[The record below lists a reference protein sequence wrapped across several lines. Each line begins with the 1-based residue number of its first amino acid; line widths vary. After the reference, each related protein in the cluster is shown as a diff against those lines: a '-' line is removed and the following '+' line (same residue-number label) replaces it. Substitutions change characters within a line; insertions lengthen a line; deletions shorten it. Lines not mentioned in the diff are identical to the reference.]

1 MSSNFRFLNGELLE
15 FDSVPPTCR
24 RRRLRRREDEPTQT
38 TRVFQE
44 MKKTVEKSKSAAER
58 ASQVADELAEV
69 AMKSSTSDS
78 QQKLRASYVPPQK

>member
-15 FDSVPPTCR
+15 FDSVPPTR

-38 TRVFQE
+38 TRVLQE
-44 MKKTVEKSKSAAER
+44 MKKTIEKSKSVAER